1 MATFYIQL
9 KDRLLQIS
17 GELTAENISKALG
30 YVPVDSSTLNNYAT
44 KEEVSSLVDMS
55 MVEELSQRV
64 DNISFDNL
72 KDNPFLLDGSG
83 ELNIVDEQGNVIAKV
98 DSNGLHSVD
107 FIAGEHKLT
116 DKIDVT
122 ALGGLA
128 KESWV
133 TEYVTKTVTEGKVDL
148 TGYATEEYVDNK
160 DFYDIKN
167 NPIINGEEG
176 NLIFVDESGNIG
188 LKLDSNNNLTVKDVI
203 AGDHILSNK
212 VDKESGKGLSTEDFT
227 TALKTKL
234 QSLSNY
240 DDTTITNAINTLR
253 EDFDTL
259 VSGDTTTAI
268 KTFNEII
275 AFLNGV
281 EDTESLEGII
291 ASIEQQIAN
300 IEIPSLDGYATE
312 SWVENQKYLT
322 EHQNI
327 SHLATKTEVDNAIA
341 DIEFFSIKN
350 NPIADTEDG
359 NLIFV
364 DETGNIG
371 LKLDKDNNLTVAD
384 VVAGEHVL
392 SNKADKSDLEGL
404 ATESYVI
411 TKVAEAKLEGSDI
424 TIPVQDVKVNGQT
437 VVKDMVAE
445 IDLTPYAKSE
455 DIPSLDGYVQS
466 SELPNFDE
474 FAKSSDIPS
483 IEGLATEQ
491 WVTDKGYL
499 TEHQDISHLASTEY
513 VDEQIANVDVT
524 EQLKDY
530 ALKSELPVNV
540 SELNNDK
547 GYLTQHQDISHL
559 ATKEELDTKDFY
571 EIHNNPIVNDGDGKL
586 VFVDESG
593 NIGLQLE
600 ADNTLYVKDVVA
612 GDDAL
617 SNKMDITDNLVRIAD
632 TNGEVDDV
640 SEDVCVKYVTQSLT
654 EDQKIQVRENIDAV
668 SPNEFKTFNGE
679 SLIGTGDIELNLD
692 SVINYDLNVK
702 AINHRGFSKQA
713 PENTIPAYIMSKKN
727 GYTYVEGDVSFT
739 SDSVAVL
746 LHDATIDRTSNGSGN
761 ITSLS
766 YQKVL
771 QYDFGSWFSK
781 EYTGVKIPTFK
792 EWIILCKNLG
802 LHPYIELK
810 SAGGYTQAQINQ
822 VVDEVTLCGMKGKVT
837 YISFSST
844 FLGYVKNA
852 DASARLGYLANSLST
867 SAINT
872 VKNLKTT
879 TNEVFLDI
887 KLAGVTDSGISSCI
901 ANNIPLEVWTVN
913 TEKEILNMSPYI
925 NGVTSD
931 NLIAGKVLYNN
942 SLTYVPPTSTY
953 VATESITLSQNTLNI
968 ITKESST
975 LVVTVEP
982 ENASEPIVW
991 KSSNTAVATVNNGVV
1006 TPLTNGE
1013 CVISVSSDGKT
1024 VECSV
1029 VVDFIKYNV
1038 TNSLVGCELINT
1050 NTLVEIGNTYTST
1063 IKPFDGYSLKNAT
1076 IEISM
1081 GGVNITET
1089 SYNNGIINIPNVS
1102 GDITINIQCVEVP
1115 VYSIVNNLVGCTND
1129 NTSTRLGEGNP
1140 YIANF
1145 AALYGYKLDGANVTI
1160 LMGGEDITATNYADG
1175 VLTIP
1180 EITGDLIITVEAI
1193 ELQIFTITRNLVGCT
1208 SNMNTTEIEEGKSY
1222 TEVFVLDNYYVIDKA
1237 NTTITMGDVDVTSYL
1252 VGKTLHIP
1260 AVNGNI
1266 VISVTAIESNET
1278 IPVVDLDFANTNGNI
1293 IPNIGSGDEAYNGTL
1308 AAVTSSD
1315 SYKVVD
1321 NNLVLN
1327 KHAYANVHYPI
1338 SYTQPWTIVVRAM
1351 MDVSTQKY
1359 SRMFRGDVDAPCIYY
1374 SSSAVK
1380 LAFKLGGSSGNGYAV
1395 HNNKIS
1401 WSSGVNSAQISKD
1414 NLSYDSEMHTY
1425 VFVNDTN
1432 KIYLYIDGELMA
1444 SQNASILK
1452 SSEYIGLGDNDS
1464 TATYY
1469 PDIITAS
1476 NFRVYDSALS
1486 ADEVRRLLVPDVP
1499 ATSVSFDVD
1508 SLVFNLKD
1516 NANSQVITATI
1527 EPSNTTD
1534 DVLWVSSND
1543 SVATVDD
1550 GVVTPHSVGECVITL
1565 MVGAVYATCNVSVVS
1580 NDIPATKVELDKTNI
1595 VFDSFE
1601 TQTITATI
1609 EPSNTT
1615 STAIWSSS
1623 NTSVATVENG
1633 VVIPQGIGNCIITLT
1648 VGSLSA
1654 SCNVTVNVDASPV
1667 VDLKLTNAT
1676 DGVLYN
1682 LGRGGSQYDAT
1693 VQTVKSGDSFES
1705 DDTVLKLNGHAY
1717 ANVNYGFNSST
1728 PFSIVFKGRIS
1739 DVSSNTY
1746 QRLWRTD
1753 TDAPSLYVK
1762 TSVKQMGTKLIG
1774 ATGNN
1779 NKSASNMSFANS
1791 SNTAFVRE
1799 TETYIDTHIYIWT
1812 NDGTTIDFYI
1822 DGKWS
1827 ASQDSANLAT
1837 TTYVGLGDNDSA
1849 KYYYANQIEVEKFA
1863 IYDRVLTE
1871 SEINNM

>member
-9 KDRLLQIS
+9 KEKLLKIS
-17 GELTAENISKALG
+17 GDLTHDNIVKALG
-30 YVPVDSSTLNNYAT
+30 YTPSDFSGNFN
-44 KEEVSSLVDMS
+44 D
-55 MVEELSQRV
+55 LS
-64 DNISFDNL
+64 
-72 KDNPFLLDGSG
+72 DNPFTQNEDGKF
-83 ELNIVDEQGNVIAKV
+83 NITDEEGNIIATVDEEGI
-98 DSNGLHSVD
+98 HSID

-116 DKIDVT
+116 DKIDAT
-122 ALGGLA
+122 ALDGLA
-128 KESWV
+128 KETWV

-176 NLIFVDESGNIG
+176 NLIFVDEYGNIG
-188 LKLDSNNNLTVKDVI
+188 LKLDKDNNLTVKDVI

-312 SWVENQKYLT
+312 SWVNDKNYLQ
-322 EHQNI
+322 HQDI
-327 SHLATKTEVDNAIA
+327 SHLATKTEVNDSIN

-424 TIPVQDVKVNGQT
+424 VIPVQDVKVNGQT

-445 IDLTPYAKSE
+445 IDLTPYAKTE
-455 DIPSLDGYVQS
+455 DV
-466 SELPNFDE
+466 
-474 FAKSSDIPS
+474 PS

-491 WVTDKGYL
+491 WVTDKKYL
-499 TEHQDISHLASTEY
+499 TEHQDISHLASTDY

-540 SELNNDK
+540 SDLNNDE

-612 GDDAL
+612 GDDVL
-617 SNKMDITDNLVRIAD
+617 SNKMDITDNLVRIEDAD
-632 TNGEVDDV
+632 GELDEVP
-640 SEDVCVKYVTQSLT
+640 EDVCVKYVSQSLT
-654 EDQKIQVRENIDAV
+654 EEQKEQVRENIDAV
-668 SPNEFKTFNGE
+668 SPNEFRTFNGE
-679 SLIGTGDIELNLD
+679 SIIGTGDIEINLD

-702 AINHRGFSKQA
+702 AVNHRGFSKQA

-872 VKNLKTT
+872 AKNLKTT

-887 KLAGVTDSGISSCI
+887 KLAGVTDSGIASCI

-968 ITKESST
+968 ITKESTT

-1024 VECSV
+1024 AECSV

-1089 SYNNGIINIPNVS
+1089 SYNNGVITIPNVS
-1102 GDITINIQCVEVP
+1102 GDIAINVQCVEVP

-1129 NTSTRLGEGNP
+1129 NTSTRLGEGSP

-1145 AALYGYKLDGANVTI
+1145 VASYGYKLDGANVTI

-1180 EITGDLIITVEAI
+1180 EITGDLVITVEAV

-1208 SNMNTTEIEEGKSY
+1208 SNMTITEIEEGKSY
-1222 TEVFVLDNYYVIDKA
+1222 TEIFVLENYNVIDKT
-1237 NTTITMGDVDVTSYL
+1237 NTTITMGGVDVTSYL

-1308 AAVTSSD
+1308 ATVSSSD
-1315 SYKVVD
+1315 SYEVVD

-1338 SYTQPWTIVVRAM
+1338 RYTQPWTIAIRGM
-1351 MDVSTQKY
+1351 IDVSNQKY
-1359 SRMFRGDVDAPCIYY
+1359 SRMMRGDADAPSIYY
-1374 SSSAVK
+1374 TTSATK
-1380 LAFKLGGSSGNGYAV
+1380 LAFKLGGSLGNGYAV
-1395 HNNKIS
+1395 HNDKII
-1401 WSSGVNSAQISKD
+1401 WTSSVNSAHISKE
-1414 NLSYDSEMHTY
+1414 NLSYDSELHTFI
-1425 VFVNDTN
+1425 FVNDTN

-1452 SSEYIGLGDNDS
+1452 SSEYIGIGDNNESTSYYADS
-1464 TATYY
+1464 
-1469 PDIITAS
+1469 ITVS

-1486 ADEVRRLLVPDVP
+1486 ADEVRKLLVPDTP
-1499 ATSVSFDVD
+1499 ATSVSFDVNQ
-1508 SLVFNLKD
+1508 LMFNLKES
-1516 NANSQVITATI
+1516 NEPQTITATI

-1534 DVLWVSSND
+1534 DMLWLSSND
-1543 SVATVDD
+1543 SVATVDN
-1550 GVVTPHSVGECVITL
+1550 GIVTPHSSGECIITL
-1565 MVGAVYATCNVSVVS
+1565 MVGAV
-1580 NDIPATKVELDKTNI
+1580 
-1595 VFDSFE
+1595 
-1601 TQTITATI
+1601 
-1609 EPSNTT
+1609 
-1615 STAIWSSS
+1615 
-1623 NTSVATVENG
+1623 
-1633 VVIPQGIGNCIITLT
+1633 
-1648 VGSLSA
+1648 SA
-1654 SCNVTVNVDASPV
+1654 SCNVTVNVDLRPI
-1667 VDLKLTNAT
+1667 VDLKLTNVSE
-1676 DGVLYN
+1676 GVLYN
-1682 LGRGGSQYDAT
+1682 LGKGGSQYDT
-1693 VQTVKSGDSFES
+1693 TIQTVKTGDGFES
-1705 DDTVLKLNGHAY
+1705 EDNILKLNGHAY

-1728 PFSIVFKGRIS
+1728 PFTIVFKGRIS
-1739 DVSSNTY
+1739 NVSTNTY

-1753 TDAPSLYVK
+1753 IDAPSLYVK
-1762 TSVKQMGTKLIG
+1762 TSSKQIGAKLIG
-1774 ATGNN
+1774 ISGNN
-1779 NKSASNMSFANS
+1779 NKSASGMSFANS
-1791 SNTAFVRE
+1791 TNTAFVSQVE
-1799 TETYIDTHIYIWT
+1799 YYNNTHTYIWT
-1812 NDGTTIDFYI
+1812 GDGTTINLYI
-1822 DGKWS
+1822 DGVWK
-1827 ASQDSANLAT
+1827 ASQDSANLTAS
-1837 TTYVGLGDNDSA
+1837 TYVGLGDNDSA
-1849 KYYYANQIEVEKFA
+1849 KSYYANQIEVEKFA

-1871 SEINNM
+1871 NEIINM